1 MGRDVEW
8 LEKTM
13 SAVEQLPDD
22 VADTV
27 RLVLGRR
34 APDLLRAL
42 EATDDP
48 ATKLRQQVKNVL
60 AKEFV
65 SKDGLQSDH
74 EPTAMANG
82 WTTPSAPLSCISP
95 SNGRT
100 AVAEGPMSD
109 RGTPVPDRESRA
121 RFSCGVWRIG
131 STSPSLVST

>member
-1 MGRDVEW
+1 
-8 LEKTM
+8 M

-48 ATKLRQQVKNVL
+48 ATNLRQQVKIVL

-74 EPTAMANG
+74 EPTAY
-82 WTTPSAPLSCISP
+82 
-95 SNGRT
+95 GRRVDD
-100 AVAEGPMSD
+100 AIGAFVM
-109 RGTPVPDRESRA
+109 RFPVERPH
-121 RFSCGVWRIG
+121 GG
-131 STSPSLVST
+131 G